1 MVKLVLGRSV
11 IAHLPL
17 FGFSMQRTRR
27 ATAVWQWGGGHCERS
42 EAISSSRPALSMAG
56 DCFVAPLLA
65 MTKGELRAVAELIAE
80 RVQGDMGDGK
90 DADHRLRPNDER
102 NPLDTNS
109 RSRLQTAASRGG
121 IARVSMRLL
130 GTSGASQGSSMTLQ

>member
-1 MVKLVLGRSV
+1 MGRRSNDTSSSPSGLARVSMVKLVSGRSV

-56 DCFVAPLLA
+56 DCFVAPLLRSEEH
-65 MTKGELRAVAELIAE
+65 TSELQSLMRNSYAVFCLKK
-80 RVQGDMGDGK
+80 QK
-90 DADHRLRPNDER
+90 QPHNHRLTIE
-102 NPLDTNS
+102 
-109 RSRLQTAASRGG
+109 
-121 IARVSMRLL
+121 
-130 GTSGASQGSSMTLQ
+130 TSIHHIVRTQ